1 MTSVTNTFA
10 PRHRQRRLDQP
21 LYLGAVKANIG
32 HGEAASGINSL
43 IKVMLMLR
51 ESQIP
56 PNVGIKGVMN
66 KSFPADLGMR
76 NVHIPVSAVP
86 LPRNGAEKR
95 KIFLNNF
102 SAAGGNTALLIEDA
116 PLSAASTSQDV
127 RSHHIITVSA
137 RSISSLKKNIDN
149 LVRYLDRH
157 PNTSLPSLSYT
168 TTARRIQ
175 HNYRVAFSTDNSAEI
190 KRSLTSQIKDSYSP
204 VAMAS
209 TSVAFVFTGQGSQYT
224 GLGQQLYHESKA
236 FKAEMDHLNSIIHLQ
251 GFPSILPLLMGSDPA
266 TLSPVIVQLGMSCIQ
281 IALAKMWSS
290 WGIKPVAIVGH
301 SLGEYA
307 ALQVAG
313 VLSSSDMIRLVGH
326 RAQLLVD
333 KCTEYSHGMLAVRA
347 DEGSVA
353 EALGSAMTEIACRNA
368 PEETVL
374 CGSTAQMTA
383 ANQILTSKGFKSTM
397 LKVPFAFHSAQIDAI
412 TEQFSEVSH
421 SVNYMKPKIPIL
433 SPLLRSVIR
442 ESDEIA
448 PDYLPRHARET
459 VDFCAAITVGYD
471 EGVCTE
477 KTAWLEIGA
486 HPICSGMIKATTVAS
501 PLTAPS
507 LRRNEDVWKTLTS
520 TICALYL
527 AGVNIDFDEYHR
539 EYNDAQE
546 LLTLP
551 TYSFDDKKYWLDY
564 HNNWCLTKGR
574 NLAPAKVEPIAETP
588 SKLSTT
594 SCQKIV
600 HETFDKNV
608 GTVIIQTDLAEPKLF
623 AAVSGHL
630 VNDTPLCPSSLYADM
645 ALTIMQYICGEMRP
659 EQKDI
664 GFNICNMEVPKPLIA
679 KMPPPPE
686 GQHIQ
691 LEATADFETGQAK
704 LTWRSVTPEGK
715 KIQEHAHCVVKFEST
730 SDWQE
735 SWDMAKYM
743 VQSQIDILKQKLAT
757 GGAHSVLRGMAYKLF
772 KALVNY
778 DEKYRGMQEVI
789 INGQDTEATASIKFQ
804 TKPEDGN
811 FVCAPYWID
820 SLCHI
825 SGFICNG
832 TDLIDSDQN
841 VFISH
846 GWGSMKFARAFSA
859 DKTYRSY
866 VRMQARPN
874 NVRSG
879 DVYIFEGDEIVGVV
893 GGLKFQQI
901 PRRVL
906 DAMLPPLKARAGVGA
921 PPKAAAAAATT
932 RPAVTSGPAL
942 APASTK
948 GTTKALM
955 SLDKNTA
962 KSSTKKPKQ
971 KKPAAAPSG
980 TVVATVMSII
990 AKETDVDMAELVDDA
1005 AFENLGVDSLLS
1017 LTISAKFREDLEI
1030 EIPSDLFTNHTTVG
1044 ALKKYFAV
1052 FDSGAP
1058 PSDPDSSE
1066 EESSF
1071 EEDDATPVTRSS
1083 QPSPPSTLSETSEQE
1098 EKPPMPIDTP
1108 IGSVPALADG
1118 QSSVPR
1124 LIFAEEM
1131 GVPAG
1136 EINDKADLSEMGMD
1150 SLMSLTVLSRLRED
1164 LGQDLPSTFLIT
1176 NPT

>member
-1 MTSVTNTFA
+1 
-10 PRHRQRRLDQP
+10 
-21 LYLGAVKANIG
+21 
-32 HGEAASGINSL
+32 
-43 IKVMLMLR
+43 MLR

-56 PNVGIKGVMN
+56 PNVGIKGVIN
-66 KSFPADLGMR
+66 KSFPADLGIR
-76 NVHIPVSAVP
+76 NVHIPVSTVA
-86 LPRNGAEKR
+86 LPRSGEKKR
-95 KIFLNNF
+95 KVFLNNF
-102 SAAGGNTALLIEDA
+102 SAAGGNTALLIEDGPLPTA
-116 PLSAASTSQDV
+116 PTSQDI

-137 RSISSLKKNIDN
+137 RSISSLKKNINN
-149 LVRYLDRH
+149 LVGYLDRH

-175 HNYRVAFSTDNSAEI
+175 HNYRIAFAADQSTKI
-190 KRSLTSQIKDSYSP
+190 RQSLASQIKASYSP
-204 VAMAS
+204 VAMAG

-224 GLGQQLYHESKA
+224 GLGQQLYRESKV
-236 FKAEMDHLNSIIHLQ
+236 FRTEMDQLDSVVHRQ
-251 GFPSILPLLMGSDPA
+251 GFPSILPLLMGSDPI

-313 VLSSSDMIRLVGH
+313 VLSASDMIRLVGH

-347 DEGSVA
+347 DEGSIA
-353 EALGSAMTEIACRNA
+353 EALGSAITEIACRNA

-374 CGSTAQMTA
+374 CGPTARMTE

-397 LKVPFAFHSAQIDAI
+397 LKVPFAFHSEQIDAI
-412 TEQFSEVSH
+412 TEHFTEVSS
-421 SVNYMKPKIPIL
+421 SVNYMKPTVPIL

-459 VDFCAAITVGYD
+459 VDFCAAITVGYE

-477 KTAWLEIGA
+477 RTAWLEIGA
-486 HPICSGMIKATTVAS
+486 HPICSSMIKSTTVSS
-501 PLTAPS
+501 PLTAAS
-507 LRRNEDVWKTLTS
+507 LRRNEDVWKTLTTS
-520 TICALYL
+520 ICALYL

-539 EYNDAQE
+539 EYNDAHE

-551 TYSFDDKKYWLDY
+551 TYSFDDKNYWLEY
-564 HNNWCLTKGR
+564 HNNWCLTKGQD
-574 NLAPAKVEPIAETP
+574 LGPAKVELIAEVP
-588 SKLSTT
+588 AKLSTT

-600 HETFDKNV
+600 HESFDDKIGSV
-608 GTVIIQTDLAEPKLF
+608 TVQSDLAESKLF
-623 AAVSGHL
+623 AAVCGHL

-645 ALTIMQYICGEMRP
+645 ALTIMKYVCDQMRP
-659 EQKDI
+659 DHKDV
-664 GFNICNMEVPKPLIA
+664 GFNVCNMEVPKPLIA

-691 LEATADFETGQAK
+691 LEAIADFGIGQANLK
-704 LTWRSVTPEGK
+704 WRSVTPDGK
-715 KIQEHAHCVVKFEST
+715 LLQEHARCVVKFEST
-730 SDWQE
+730 TDWQE

-743 VQSQIDILKQKLAT
+743 VQSQIDILKQKVAT
-757 GGAHSVLRGMAYKLF
+757 GGAHSILRGMAYKLF

-789 INGQDTEATASIKFQ
+789 INGKDTEATASIKFQ

-832 TDLIDSDQN
+832 TDLIDSEQN

-879 DVYIFEGDEIVGVV
+879 DVYIFEDDDIVGVV

-906 DAMLPPLKARAGVGA
+906 DAMLPPSKARPAVAA
-921 PPKAAAAAATT
+921 PPKVTAVAASGRPTASRTT
-932 RPAVTSGPAL
+932 SLAL
-942 APASTK
+942 ASTK
-948 GTTKALM
+948 GTAKALK
-955 SLDKNTA
+955 SLDRNTA
-962 KSSTKKPKQ
+962 KSSIKKSKQ
-971 KKPAAAPSG
+971 RKPAAAFSG

-990 AKETDVDMAELVDDA
+990 AKETDVEMAELVDDA

-1017 LTISAKFREDLEI
+1017 LTISAKFREDLEL
-1030 EIPSDLFTNHTTVG
+1030 EIPSNLFTNHTTVG

-1052 FDSGAP
+1052 FDGGAP
-1058 PSDPDSSE
+1058 LPDPNSSD
-1066 EESSF
+1066 EESSY
-1071 EEDDATPVTRSS
+1071 EEDDATPATGSS
-1083 QPSPPSTLSETSEQE
+1083 RTSLPSTPSEMSERE
-1098 EKPPMPIDTP
+1098 DKLAMPIATP
-1108 IGSVPALADG
+1108 IGAIPASADG
-1118 QSSVPR
+1118 HSSVPR
-1124 LIFAEEM
+1124 LIFAQEM
-1131 GVPAG
+1131 GLPAG

-1150 SLMSLTVLSRLRED
+1150 SLMSLTVLSRLREE